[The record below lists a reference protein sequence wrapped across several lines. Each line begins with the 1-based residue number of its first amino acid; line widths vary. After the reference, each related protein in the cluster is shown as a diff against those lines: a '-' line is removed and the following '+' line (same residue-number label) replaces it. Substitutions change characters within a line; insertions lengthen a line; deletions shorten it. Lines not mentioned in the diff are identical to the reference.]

1 MSKNLGNV
9 VDPEAIVD
17 EYGADTARLFCLFA
31 APPEKDLDWKAEGVE
46 GMYRFLGRAYRFA
59 TREDRAAG
67 DGSADRQ
74 VLRKLHQTI
83 RKVTEDFESRW
94 HFNTS
99 LAAIMELVNELYQNE
114 AHLSAAALGEVLPNL
129 ALLLAPFAPYTAED
143 LWEKLGREGPVLRV
157 PWPRFDAALAA
168 EDEAEVVL
176 QVNGKLR
183 SRLLVPRQTPQEQL
197 ERLALAD
204 PKVQAFVN
212 SKQIVKVVVVPDKLV
227 NVVVR

>member
-1 MSKNLGNV
+1 MTDDLAAAI
-9 VDPEAIVD
+9 EAILMVAEELVPPQLLAQLLEVPPARVD
-17 EYGADTARLFCLFA
+17 ELCAGLAAAYEADGRGFELRRV
-31 APPEKDLDWKAEGVE
+31 G
-46 GMYRFLGRAYRFA
+46 GGYRFQSHPDQAAYVERFVL
-59 TREDRAAG
+59 EG
-67 DGSADRQ
+67 QSAR
-74 VLRKLHQTI
+74 
-83 RKVTEDFESRW
+83 
-94 HFNTS
+94 
-99 LAAIMELVNELYQNE
+99 
-114 AHLSAAALGEVLPNL
+114 LSAAALEEVLPNI

-143 LWEKLGREGPVLRV
+143 LWEKLGRQGPVLRV
-157 PWPRFDAALAA
+157 PWPKFDPALAA